1 MIDTEEKRV
10 LENLRN
16 NKMRISRTV
25 EYGLTAAM
33 FVAQNCEDG
42 LVMAKKIS
50 EAYDIPTE
58 YLLQVMRQLV
68 KFGILT
74 SKRGPKGGYNLAR
87 PAKEIT
93 MLEIIEAL
101 DGPVI
106 VPMSLVEQTGGKPF
120 AKNIER
126 VFLNVREAKKVSLAK
141 IKLADLAGKK

>member
-1 MIDTEEKRV
+1 MIDTEEKCA
-10 LENLRN
+10 LENVRN
-16 NKMRISRTV
+16 NKMRIGITV
-25 EYGLTAAM
+25 EYGLTAAV

-42 LVMAKKIS
+42 IVMAKKIS
-50 EAYDIPTE
+50 EAYDFPIE
-58 YLLQVMRQLV
+58 YLQQIMRQLV

-74 SKRGPKGGYNLAR
+74 SKRGPKGGFNLAR

-106 VPMSLVEQTGGKPF
+106 VPMNLVEQAGGKPF
-120 AKNIER
+120 AKNIEK
-126 VFLNVREAKKVSLAK
+126 VFLNVSEAKKASLAK